1 MSVVLS
7 VEDTGTCRKEVTI
20 EVPASAVEAET
31 RNLVKL
37 YKSQVNL
44 PGFRKGKA
52 PASIVRK
59 RFRQEI
65 DREVVEKLI
74 PRFWEKAQEEEGLQ
88 PLGQPQLKEID
99 ELADDGPLRFVTVV
113 EVRPEVDL
121 GEVAPEQFEL
131 PEVEVE
137 PSDED
142 VDAALDD
149 LRRQIGDWNEVDRA
163 AARGDQVTLRI
174 VEEGAED
181 EAAAADAGDDA
192 GDDEGADEGADEE
205 AADAEDADSEAAD
218 SESGDEVQI
227 EVGDANVW
235 EELSLAVTGLEAGQE
250 GRFTRRPPAPAEGEE
265 APEPRTFKVKVKQVQ
280 ERELPDLDD
289 ELAKRLGDFDSVDEL
304 REAMA
309 SKLRHDRGHER
320 DAKRREALMEQMRHR
335 YPLPLPE
342 GVLHEEAQVMLNDY
356 ARDMASKGI
365 DPQNAGIDWEQLGE
379 QFKPH
384 AMRRLHDRLLLDAVA
399 DERGVEVS
407 DSEVDGAIA
416 SVAQAQGASFQ
427 QMSEALGDR
436 RPGLA
441 RQIRREKAMKWLL
454 DEEADA
460 ADAAEAVA
468 TDEVATDEAAPDDA
482 ASTEPATESTAA
494 EAPDSAEGADADDT
508 AAADTDTDTDTDTD
522 DSDTKS

>member
-20 EVPASAVEAET
+20 EVPASAVAAET

-37 YKSQVNL
+37 YSSQVSL

-74 PRFWEKAQEEEGLQ
+74 PRFWEKARDEEDID

-113 EVRPEVDL
+113 EVRPEVEL
-121 GEVAPEQFEL
+121 GEVEPDDFEL

-149 LRRQIGDWNEVDRA
+149 LRRQIGDWKEIDRA
-163 AARGDQVTLRI
+163 AARGDLVTLRI
-174 VEEGAED
+174 VEEGAEE
-181 EAAAADAGDDA
+181 EAAA
-192 GDDEGADEGADEE
+192 EE
-205 AADAEDADSEAAD
+205 ADAEAEDASAEDTDED
-218 SESGDEVQI
+218 TEPGDTEPGDTEPGDTEPGDTEPGDEVQI

-250 GRFTRRPPAPAEGEE
+250 GRFTRRPPAPEEGEE
-265 APEPRTFKVKVKQVQ
+265 ADAPEPRTFKVKVKEVQ

-356 ARDMASKGI
+356 ARDMASKGV
-365 DPQNAGIDWEQLGE
+365 DPQNAGIDWEALGE
-379 QFKPH
+379 QMKPH

-399 DERGVEVS
+399 DMRGIEVT
-407 DSEVDGAIA
+407 DAEVDGAIA
-416 SVAQAQGASFQ
+416 SVARAQGASFQ

-441 RQIRREKAMKWLL
+441 KQIRRDKAIKWLL
-454 DEEADA
+454 DEEPPADEGEA
-460 ADAAEAVA
+460 ALADDATPEEAAAPEETPGDESVTAEAAAEENTADDSA
-468 TDEVATDEAAPDDA
+468 SDEAASDDA
-482 ASTEPATESTAA
+482 ASDDP
-494 EAPDSAEGADADDT
+494 GA
-508 AAADTDTDTDTDTD
+508 
-522 DSDTKS
+522 KS

>member
-31 RNLVKL
+31 RNIVKL
-37 YKSQVNL
+37 YSSQVNL

-74 PRFWEKAQEEEGLQ
+74 PRFWEKAREEESLD

-99 ELADDGPLRFVTVV
+99 ELADEGPLRFVTVV

-121 GEVAPEQFEL
+121 GEIEPDEFEL

-149 LRRQIGDWNEVDRA
+149 LRRQIGDWKEVDRA
-163 AARGDQVTLRI
+163 AARGDLVTLRI
-174 VEEGAED
+174 VEEGAEK
-181 EAAAADAGDDA
+181 
-192 GDDEGADEGADEE
+192 E
-205 AADAEDADSEAAD
+205 AADDADEDADGAAAEGDD
-218 SESGDEVQI
+218 SEDGDAESSDTEPGDTEPGDTEPGDEVQI

-250 GRFTRRPPAPAEGEE
+250 GRFTRRPAASEAGEAA
-265 APEPRTFKVKVKQVQ
+265 APEPRTFKVKVQEVQ

-289 ELAKRLGDFDSVDEL
+289 ELAKRLGDFESVDEL

-356 ARDMASKGI
+356 ARDMASKGV

-399 DERGVEVS
+399 DAREIEVTEA
-407 DSEVDGAIA
+407 EVDGAIA
-416 SVAQAQGASFQ
+416 SVAQAQGATFQ

-436 RPGLA
+436 RPGLG
-441 RQIRREKAMKWLL
+441 RQIRREKALKWLL
-454 DEEADA
+454 NEEPAEAAAAGEEATGEEATA
-460 ADAAEAVA
+460 ADGADAE
-468 TDEVATDEAAPDDA
+468 TEAAPEA
-482 ASTEPATESTAA
+482 AAAATDPTD
-494 EAPDSAEGADADDT
+494 APDS
-508 AAADTDTDTDTDTD
+508 
-522 DSDTKS
+522 KS